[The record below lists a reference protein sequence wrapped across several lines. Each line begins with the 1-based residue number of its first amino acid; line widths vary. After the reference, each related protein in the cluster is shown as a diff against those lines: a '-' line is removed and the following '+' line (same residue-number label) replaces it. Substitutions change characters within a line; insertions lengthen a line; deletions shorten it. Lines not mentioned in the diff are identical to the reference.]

1 LENYKSKNFDNDD
14 TMTKRW
20 FVETSPEGR
29 QQFVSVKRSRSYAGH
44 QDRVREID
52 YVKVSLDEWNS
63 LVAKE
68 RALEE
73 INKSVVDENNRLK
86 TTSQAEAKRLAVVVV
101 PSLEKQIASL
111 SIENEA
117 LRRSIDKTGDSS
129 LKHHREEDRLRY
141 KTAKF
146 EADNLALREENAAL
160 REKNRSLSRQIDQ
173 SFSRRVSELVAEA
186 DTWKHHYRH
195 WYARYKELLK
205 RYNDIYDLMETR
217 TKKMKA
223 YEDKATAYEDILRR
237 NEMI

>member
-1 LENYKSKNFDNDD
+1 MENYKSKASNNDD

-20 FVETSPEGR
+20 FLETTPEGR
-29 QQFVSVKRSRSYAGH
+29 QQFVSIKRSRSYAGRH
-44 QDRVREID
+44 DRVREID

-63 LVAKE
+63 LVEKE
-68 RALEE
+68 RKLEE

-86 TTSQAEAKRLAVVVV
+86 TTSQAEAKRLALVVV

-129 LKHHREEDRLRY
+129 SKHHREEERLRY
-141 KTAKF
+141 KVAKF

-160 REKNRSLSRQIDQ
+160 RQKNRSLSRQIDQ

-186 DTWKHHYRH
+186 ETWKYHYRH
-195 WYARYKELLK
+195 WRSRYEELLK

-217 TKKMKA
+217 TKKMKG
-223 YEDKATAYEDILRR
+223 YEEKTIAYEDILRR

>member
-1 LENYKSKNFDNDD
+1 
-14 TMTKRW
+14 MTKRW

-29 QQFVSVKRSRSYAGH
+29 QQFVSVKRSRSYHGH

-63 LVAKE
+63 LVEKE
-68 RALEE
+68 RKLEE

-86 TTSQAEAKRLAVVVV
+86 TTSQADAKRLAVVVV

-129 LKHHREEDRLRY
+129 SKHHREEDRLRY
-141 KTAKF
+141 KAAKF

-186 DTWKHHYRH
+186 DTWKHHFKY
-195 WYARYKELLK
+195 WQSRYNQLLK
-205 RYNDIYDLMETR
+205 RYNDVYDLMETR

-223 YEDKATAYEDILRR
+223 YEEKANAYEDILRR